1 MNQSKYTCKKTS
13 KYLKNMVMMKQ
24 LFMKYFK
31 KQMKNYLRR
40 IEMNNNY
47 KNMIEK
53 IMKNKHI

>member
-1 MNQSKYTCKKTS
+1 
-13 KYLKNMVMMKQ
+13 MVMMKQ